1 MKKLCAVVLTLILSL
16 SCLTAMAEGVRLGIV
31 TPDADHGFTGE
42 SVAHARAEAE
52 ALKASGAIE
61 DYMMAV
67 GGEASKPVSYT
78 HLDVYKRQIMRPTSI
93 D

>member
-52 ALKASGAIE
+52 GLRR
-61 DYMMAV
+61 
-67 GGEASKPVSYT
+67 
-78 HLDVYKRQIMRPTSI
+78 H
-93 D
+93 